1 MLARVKRSMEAIG
14 QRTHVPV
21 VTGVKM
27 RLPWGEGAEEVEKV
41 EKVEEVHKVGH
52 SGIFMGTHPNPR
64 GRSKPRS

>member
-27 RLPWGEGAEEVEKV
+27 RLPWHVLSVCLPCVFVARDEIEKQRSR
-41 EKVEEVHKVGH
+41 H
-52 SGIFMGTHPNPR
+52 IHPLAMMNA
-64 GRSKPRS
+64 SL

>member
-27 RLPWGEGAEEVEKV
+27 RLPCAERRGAAEIKIRYT
-41 EKVEEVHKVGH
+41 G
-52 SGIFMGTHPNPR
+52 NWYNLY
-64 GRSKPRS
+64 